1 MTTTELQN
9 ELDNALEA
17 QRAHILTMGQSFSPE
32 NMVIYT
38 QLQERVRNAQAAVR
52 NGATATQ
59 DDQSTGSETAQ
70 AIVHL
75 IRAGKASKVVEVPA
89 TATLRAVL
97 DTVGWDTN
105 EMTFQLRQEGLSI
118 DVNNLDTPVG
128 EGTHEFLCNPKYAA
142 GSQ

>member
-52 NGATATQ
+52 NN
-59 DDQSTGSETAQ
+59 ETAIDSPTDTSTQ
-70 AIVHL
+70 SAIVHL